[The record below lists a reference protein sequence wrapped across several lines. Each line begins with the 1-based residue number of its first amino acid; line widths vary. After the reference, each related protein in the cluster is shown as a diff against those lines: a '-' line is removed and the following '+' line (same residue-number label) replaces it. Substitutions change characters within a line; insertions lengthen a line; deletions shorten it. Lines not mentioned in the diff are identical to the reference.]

1 VVEGAVAGAQGEAA
15 GKMDAFKKGMSACLE
30 GKGYSVK

>member
-1 VVEGAVAGAQGEAA
+1 VAGAEGEAA
-15 GKMDAFKKGMSACLE
+15 GKIEAFKKGMSACLE